1 MRGEERGRGRGLPG
15 TGTRPGTGPGTGPA
29 QTGGSRF
36 LSVWRKAC
44 LSARGD
50 EGWRVG
56 AVSPTVP
63 QCSQTW
69 R

>member
-1 MRGEERGRGRGLPG
+1 MRGEERGRGQGL
-15 TGTRPGTGPGTGPA
+15 PGTGPA

>member
-1 MRGEERGRGRGLPG
+1 MRGEERGRGR
-15 TGTRPGTGPGTGPA
+15 
-29 QTGGSRF
+29 GGSRF